1 MIKVKI
7 MNLMGSDAL
16 GRWCDRNRDN
26 FYKMLKYQNMFRD
39 YSIEFTD
46 SDDFDYMFVGMS
58 DFINKQIPL
67 QESVER
73 GVENLEKL
81 TQGGDYFLFDGSDS
95 TSLMGAYEVLEQ
107 SNAIYLFKNQMLRD
121 RKLYNEP
128 AAFGKWFFGSGSDL
142 DLSYDISEKNW
153 DRIKLSGFNIAFRD
167 MDEYLKFKPINKNK
181 DVDVCAIYQTNM
193 HYCEDHGVRN
203 DDHYS
208 AHRQG
213 CWDALSDKFISKKD
227 KLPFNE
233 YIDTLYNSKVA
244 ISPFGMGEVCFREF
258 ECMQY
263 GTIVI
268 KPDQSRLITKPDVY
282 VENETYIPCK
292 LDWSD
297 INEKVQ
303 YVIDN
308 FDELNEKINNGFRQ
322 RFVDGYKPENLCM
335 HWYEI
340 FSNLSNVGVDGE

>member
-1 MIKVKI
+1 
-7 MNLMGSDAL
+7 
-16 GRWCDRNRDN
+16 
-26 FYKMLKYQNMFRD
+26 MFRD

-213 CWDALSDKFISKKD
+213 CWDALSDKFISKISRSLEELGQSEISSNTIGTMVMEGLKELD
-227 KLPFNE
+227 P
-233 YIDTLYNSKVA
+233 VA
-244 ISPFGMGEVCFREF
+244 YVRFASVYRNFRE
-258 ECMQY
+258 
-263 GTIVI
+263 
-268 KPDQSRLITKPDVY
+268 
-282 VENETYIPCK
+282 
-292 LDWSD
+292 
-297 INEKVQ
+297 EKDFVQ
-303 YVIDN
+303 
-308 FDELNEKINNGFRQ
+308 
-322 RFVDGYKPENLCM
+322 FVDK
-335 HWYEI
+335 I
-340 FSNLSNVGVDGE
+340 DVFKKR